1 MQGDGEMFVNLE
13 TSTLKELVNGQ
24 ADSKWTAV
32 ATGFLSTHDR
42 NVAVGKI
49 ADAIRWY
56 VYALEVPSDSLALSL
71 YAEALKRV
79 DFYSIALGLIQAAEA
94 ADPSLVTASVDEE
107 PMAA

>member
-1 MQGDGEMFVNLE
+1 MFVNLE
-13 TSTLKELVNGQ
+13 TSTIKELVNEQ

-32 ATGFLSTHDR
+32 ATGFLLIQDR
-42 NVAVGKI
+42 NVAVGRI

-56 VYALEVPSDSLALSL
+56 VYALEAPSDPLTLSL

-94 ADPSLVTASVDEE
+94 ADPSLVTASTDVE